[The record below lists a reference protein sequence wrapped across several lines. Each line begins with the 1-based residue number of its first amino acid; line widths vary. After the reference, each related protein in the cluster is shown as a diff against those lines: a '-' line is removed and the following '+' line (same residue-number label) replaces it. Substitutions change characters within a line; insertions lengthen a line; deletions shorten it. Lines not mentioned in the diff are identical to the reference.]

1 MADRST
7 RRREDRRGPPVLPF
21 FLWIWLAHLDVKFW
35 FLTAPAAIALAMVGW
50 HGADWLGG
58 LRWAAFAAAALLAL
72 PFPAAALVLVIRKI
86 DADAH
91 WRALD
96 CDETIA
102 GLQLPAGSR
111 IRFHDKAHTRVDSI
125 DLPRVTDILG
135 MRLVGSLKRY
145 DKWRD
150 VDQVWSGT
158 LAEDQPVNGL
168 PCHARAVLF
177 EKDTFVFDKD
187 GIVQRCTLAAHDLLG
202 LKLPP
207 RTTVLERGNDSKPW
221 RLLLPPDAGLY
232 IPALATM
239 APPGVTLLVANDG
252 RLEGIS
258 SGHGQTI
265 VVRGVP
271 LNSANFHFQGE
282 QIVSELAEPAFVASE
297 MRQAGTGVR
306 IDLHTGTLQFWTP
319 DA

>member
-7 RRREDRRGPPVLPF
+7 SRREDRRGPPFLPSF
-21 FLWIWLAHLDVKFW
+21 FWIWLAYMDVKFW
-35 FLTAPAAIALAMVGW
+35 FLTVPAAIVLAIVGW
-50 HGADWLGG
+50 YGADWLGG
-58 LRWAAFAAAALLAL
+58 LRWAMFGAVALLAL

-91 WRALD
+91 WRRLD
-96 CDETIA
+96 RDETVA

-111 IRFHDKAHTRVDSI
+111 IRFHDKAHASVDSI
-125 DLPRVTDILG
+125 DLPHVTDILG
-135 MRLVGSLKRY
+135 MRLVGNLKRY
-145 DKWRD
+145 DKWRE

-168 PCHARAVLF
+168 PCRARAVLF

-187 GIVQRCTLAAHDLLG
+187 GIVQRCTLAAHELLG

-207 RTTVLERGNDSKPW
+207 STTVLERGNDNKPW
-221 RLLLPPDAGLY
+221 KLLLPPDAGVY
-232 IPALATM
+232 IPALATT
-239 APPGVTLLVANDG
+239 APPGVTLSVANDG
-252 RLEGIS
+252 RLEGID

-271 LNSANFHFQGE
+271 LNSMNFHLRGE
-282 QIVSELAEPAFVASE
+282 QIVSELAEPFFFAGE
-297 MRQAGTGVR
+297 MRPTGIEVR
-306 IDLHTGTLQFWTP
+306 IDLSTGDVSVSNQ
-319 DA
+319 